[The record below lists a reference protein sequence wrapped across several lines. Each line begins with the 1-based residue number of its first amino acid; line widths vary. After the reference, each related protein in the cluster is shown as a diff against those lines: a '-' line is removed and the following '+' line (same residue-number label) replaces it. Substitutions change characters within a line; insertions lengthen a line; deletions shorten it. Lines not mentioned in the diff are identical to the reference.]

1 MSIEKIEC
9 LSWAKEEWETP
20 EKTIAGLKSLI
31 EAVQDFPIKGV
42 LFRDIMPIFRVPLA
56 VSSMIDMI
64 AAYIEVH
71 YADVDAIV
79 GLDARGFLFGPMI
92 ALSLEKPFLPIRKK
106 GKLPGKCISIE
117 SSKEYGSD
125 ILEMQCSGISE
136 GYNVIIVDDL
146 LATGDINNILYNKQ
160 FGFIKGQST
169 DQATVHLVND
179 ILNSFGENKYA
190 LAVFIGLSMAFNTV
204 NHYTLLT

>member
-1 MSIEKIEC
+1 MSVEKIEC

-146 LATGDINNILYNKQ
+146 LATGGTMISSCALVRKSGGNVLACLVLVELLDLK
-160 FGFIKGQST
+160 GREKLDCPVCSFIT
-169 DQATVHLVND
+169 
-179 ILNSFGENKYA
+179 FE
-190 LAVFIGLSMAFNTV
+190 
-204 NHYTLLT
+204 